1 MKFVCYFNIEMGL
14 VQVVRIS
21 IEFSR
26 CRYSWITRCMFSGT
40 KERDYATLSSCWK
53 TFFTWPNNLS
63 VNSWLWRWVT

>member
-26 CRYSWITRCMFSGT
+26 CRYS
-40 KERDYATLSSCWK
+40 
-53 TFFTWPNNLS
+53 
-63 VNSWLWRWVT
+63 